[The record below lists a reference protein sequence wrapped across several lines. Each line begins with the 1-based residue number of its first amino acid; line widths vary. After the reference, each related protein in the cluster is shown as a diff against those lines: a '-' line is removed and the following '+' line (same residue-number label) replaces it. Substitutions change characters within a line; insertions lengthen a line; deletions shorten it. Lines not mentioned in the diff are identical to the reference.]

1 MSEQEVIDPNEMLT
15 PGPWEPVRS
24 VTCGHLR
31 AGHNYQSDPKKEWT
45 DKDLRVIALA
55 PDMLR
60 ACNMAMDACR
70 ENLRAWQYKNE
81 IVLHEAMKE
90 CERIIELASAQKA
103 ESK

>member
-1 MSEQEVIDPNEMLT
+1 MIHEDVIDQNEMLT
-15 PGPWEPVRS
+15 RGPWEPVRS

-60 ACNMAMDACR
+60 ACNMAMEACR
-70 ENLRAWQYKNE
+70 ENLRAYQYKNE
-81 IVLHEAMKE
+81 IVLLEAMME
-90 CERIIELASAQKA
+90 CRRIIELVSAQKA